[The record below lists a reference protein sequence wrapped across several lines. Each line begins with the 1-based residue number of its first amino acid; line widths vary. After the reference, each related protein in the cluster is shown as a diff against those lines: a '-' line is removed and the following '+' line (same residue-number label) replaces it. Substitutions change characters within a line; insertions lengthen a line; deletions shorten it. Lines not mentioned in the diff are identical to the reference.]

1 MLILLSIFPILNN
14 SLGKIHLKPKN
25 ASTTFVVNKMPTT
38 LSGESVIFDEEAYKT
53 FTTELKDN
61 NNNGVGGQPVKIEV
75 IKYSGESTTFNGVS
89 DANGIT
95 VYDVGRLAGG
105 M

>member
-1 MLILLSIFPILNN
+1 MKLNYYFEKNSSI
-14 SLGKIHLKPKN
+14 
-25 ASTTFVVNKMPTT
+25 TFNVNKMPTI

-61 NNNGVGGQPVKIEV
+61 NNNGVGDQPVKIEV
-75 IKYSGESTTFNGVS
+75 IKYSGESATFNGII

-95 VYDVGRLAGG
+95 IGNIPEDTVKKTAKVKK
-105 M
+105 

>member
-1 MLILLSIFPILNN
+1 MKLNYYFEKNSSI
-14 SLGKIHLKPKN
+14 
-25 ASTTFVVNKMPTT
+25 TFNVNKMPTT

-61 NNNGVGGQPVKIEV
+61 NNNGVGDQPVKIGV
-75 IKYSGESTTFNGVS
+75 IKYSGESATFNGII

-95 VYDVGRLAGG
+95 IGNIPERYCQKDCKI
-105 M
+105 

>member
-1 MLILLSIFPILNN
+1 
-14 SLGKIHLKPKN
+14 
-25 ASTTFVVNKMPTT
+25 MPTT

-61 NNNGVGGQPVKIEV
+61 NNNGVGDQPVKIEV
-75 IKYSGESTTFNGVS
+75 IKYSGESATFNGII

-95 VYDVGRLAGG
+95 IGNIPERYCQKDCKI
-105 M
+105 